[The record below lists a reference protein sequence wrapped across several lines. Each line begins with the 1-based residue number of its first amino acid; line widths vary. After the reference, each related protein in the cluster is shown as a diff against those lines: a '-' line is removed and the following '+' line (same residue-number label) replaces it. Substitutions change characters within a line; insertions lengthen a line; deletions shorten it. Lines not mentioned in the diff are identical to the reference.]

1 MFMIELNDTGW
12 RYWLVTAALLTY
24 GVVANPIGFLL
35 AIGLTLV
42 HLLHFIINK
51 RSVTAFPI
59 QVRFWYLSLLLLAQV
74 EGLSWI
80 YWIPAIGTWAQVLF
94 GYCAM
99 ARFVSLLPWNS
110 SERFS
115 IAQVCRTFLARP
127 VNGSIKQKVSADN
140 N

>member
-1 MFMIELNDTGW
+1 MIELNDTGW
-12 RYWLVTAALLTY
+12 RYWLLTAALLTY
-24 GVVANPIGFLL
+24 GVAADPIGFTL

-42 HLLHFIINK
+42 HLLHFIVSK
-51 RSVTAFPI
+51 RSITAFPI
-59 QVRFWYLSLLLLAQV
+59 QVRVWYLSLLLLAQV
-74 EGLSWI
+74 DGLNWI

-115 IAQVCRTFLARP
+115 LNLILRTFVARP
-127 VNGSIKQKVSADN
+127 VKGSIKQKVVAERH
-140 N
+140 

>member
-1 MFMIELNDTGW
+1 MFMIELNGTGW

-24 GVVANPIGFLL
+24 GVVVDPIGFVL
-35 AIGLTLV
+35 AIALTLV
-42 HLLHFIINK
+42 HLLHFVIMK

-74 EGLSWI
+74 EGLGWI

-110 SERFS
+110 CERFS
-115 IAQVCRTFLARP
+115 FSLVSRTILARP
-127 VNGSIKQKVSADN
+127 VKGSIKQNIVAQK
-140 N
+140 

>member
-1 MFMIELNDTGW
+1 MFMIELNSTGW

-24 GVVANPIGFLL
+24 GVVADPIGFVL
-35 AIGLTLV
+35 AIALTLV
-42 HLLHFIINK
+42 HLLHFVIMK

-74 EGLSWI
+74 EGLGWI

-115 IAQVCRTFLARP
+115 FSLVSRTFLARP
-127 VNGSIKQKVSADN
+127 VKGSIKQNIAAQK
-140 N
+140 

>member
-12 RYWLVTAALLTY
+12 RYWLLTAALLTY
-24 GVVANPIGFLL
+24 GVAADPIGFTL

-42 HLLHFIINK
+42 HLLHFIVSK
-51 RSVTAFPI
+51 RSITAFPI
-59 QVRFWYLSLLLLAQV
+59 QVRVWYLSLLLLAQV
-74 EGLSWI
+74 DGLNWI

-115 IAQVCRTFLARP
+115 LNLILRTFVARP
-127 VNGSIKQKVSADN
+127 VKGSIKQKVVAERH
-140 N
+140 

>member
-1 MFMIELNDTGW
+1 MFMIELNGTGW

-24 GVVANPIGFLL
+24 GVIADPIGFVL
-35 AIGLTLV
+35 AIALTLV
-42 HLLHFIINK
+42 HLLHFVIMK

-74 EGLSWI
+74 EGLGWI

-99 ARFVSLLPWNS
+99 ARIVSLLPWNS

-115 IAQVCRTFLARP
+115 FSLITRTFLARP
-127 VNGSIKQKVSADN
+127 VKGSIKQNIVAQK
-140 N
+140 